1 MSNKIKSLVRKD
13 FISYGEKLYYM
24 FPRKRDLNPLLI
36 LIKELMWDSYAV
48 GRNRLISSF
57 DELYRNFLAGVKRGI
72 ASTSKENPVTEYK
85 HIRPKE
91 YFDKDSFRY
100 KRVGDKL
107 VLIGCRKGK
116 YDKKTHCCKE
126 GTKAQKIM
134 QYE

>member
-1 MSNKIKSLVRKD
+1 MSNKIKSLVKKD

-24 FPRKRDLNPLLI
+24 FPRKKDLNSLLI
-36 LIKELMWDSYAV
+36 LIKELMWDTYSV
-48 GRNRLISSF
+48 GKGGLIRSF
-57 DELYRNFLAGVKRGI
+57 DELYKNILVGVRRGI
-72 ASTSKENPVTEYK
+72 ASTTKENPVTEYK

-107 VLIGCRKGK
+107 VLIGCRKGM
-116 YDKKTHCCKE
+116 YNKKTHRCKE